1 MEFRFSH
8 GPAQFRDAVVRFSQE
23 HPQAAARAA
32 LAAAL
37 AALLAGCA
45 EFREPV
51 RETREPERD
60 TSALVRQA
68 PAADAAAT
76 AAKPPVGTVPRALAH
91 ARAPVRALSLRAQCS
106 GRDQAGYGEQIALT
120 VSDGWVGQLEA
131 SIDVP
136 KRGSCSFQLAHFRQ
150 TKRMPFV
157 ELLARREGS
166 RCAVRIWTQGDR
178 VTVAPTDCQEMCV
191 SPRVFESVWP
201 IALSARTG
209 SCL

>member
-1 MEFRFSH
+1 M
-8 GPAQFRDAVVRFSQE
+8 VRFSQE

-32 LAAAL
+32 LAVAL

-60 TSALVRQA
+60 SSALVRQA
-68 PAADAAAT
+68 PAADAAT
-76 AAKPPVGTVPRALAH
+76 TTAKPPVGTVPRALAH
-91 ARAPVRALSLRAQCS
+91 ARAPVRALSLRADCS
-106 GRDQAGYGEQIALT
+106 VRDPNGYAERIALN
-120 VSDGWVGQLEA
+120 VSNGLVDYLDA
-131 SIDVP
+131 SVEVP
-136 KRGSCSFQLAHFRQ
+136 RNGSCSFRLDHFRQ

-178 VTVAPTDCQEMCV
+178 VTVAPTDCQEMCA
-191 SPRVFESVWP
+191 SPRAFESVWP